1 MVLIAIYRPISPAAL
16 KRSEIAVGCSALLGF
31 VIMSLSYDY
40 ISSGVIFFQI
50 PVGLRGLAQ
59 RVRSVDD
66 RCDLVGFNELF
77 QNNQV
82 LMVRR
87 RHERA
92 SLLAPHRGMI
102 SL

>member
-1 MVLIAIYRPISPAAL
+1 M
-16 KRSEIAVGCSALLGF
+16 KRSGIAVSCKGSLCC
-31 VIMSLSYDY
+31 VIMLDSYDY
-40 ISSGVIFFQI
+40 FSSGVIFFQI
-50 PVGLRGLAQ
+50 PEGLRGLAQ